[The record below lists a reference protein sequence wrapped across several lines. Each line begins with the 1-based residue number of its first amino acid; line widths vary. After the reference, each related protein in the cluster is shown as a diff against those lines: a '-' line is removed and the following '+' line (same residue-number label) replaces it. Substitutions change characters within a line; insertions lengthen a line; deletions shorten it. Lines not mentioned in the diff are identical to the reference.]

1 LSLGYSKNDS
11 FEIKPDISG
20 RIDLPHLS
28 KKLNLLISASND
40 NDFATEQ
47 NPLTATPRHEGQTNR
62 EITTALQYFFKEGQ
76 RNNIS
81 TVVGASFHYVYG
93 EFRYRHLDEMG
104 SWQGRFIN
112 RIRYLS
118 DDGLEDIISYDFD
131 HDFSSRWLFRTTV
144 KADWYQRR
152 NGLPHS
158 LDFGLYQII
167 SQKRAILYE
176 MDNYFTTK
184 DSYRMTDLQFRL
196 RYRQEFL
203 RSWLVLEISP
213 QVTFPEEH
221 DRKANP
227 GIIVKLEADIGNLDG
242 RDASSEVSS
251 F

>member
-1 LSLGYSKNDS
+1 
-11 FEIKPDISG
+11 
-20 RIDLPHLS
+20 
-28 KKLNLLISASND
+28 
-40 NDFATEQ
+40 
-47 NPLTATPRHEGQTNR
+47 
-62 EITTALQYFFKEGQ
+62 
-76 RNNIS
+76 
-81 TVVGASFHYVYG
+81 
-93 EFRYRHLDEMG
+93 
-104 SWQGRFIN
+104 
-112 RIRYLS
+112 
-118 DDGLEDIISYDFD
+118 
-131 HDFSSRWLFRTTV
+131 
-144 KADWYQRR
+144 
-152 NGLPHS
+152 
-158 LDFGLYQII
+158 
-167 SQKRAILYE
+167 